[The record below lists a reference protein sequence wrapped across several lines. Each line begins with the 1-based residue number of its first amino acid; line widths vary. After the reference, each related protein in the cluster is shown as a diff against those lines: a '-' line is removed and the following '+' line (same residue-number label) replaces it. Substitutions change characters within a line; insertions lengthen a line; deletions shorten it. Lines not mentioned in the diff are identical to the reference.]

1 MRSYFFC
8 RVSISWQSAGRS
20 NQLEL
25 HGLAQRAA
33 RQHARVLPNH
43 DLYFRPPPP
52 SHSPTLPR
60 QINDPDGTPP
70 TPARGLGLGPPARS
84 IRPLRTHHCTS
95 SRYRYCFPLQT
106 TCSRRPPRASP
117 PPSAKSYLLLADDD
131 DDNDDD
137 DDDDDND
144 DNDDDDKGV

>member
-1 MRSYFFC
+1 MTRSYFFC

-52 SHSPTLPR
+52 RIH
-60 QINDPDGTPP
+60 PP
-70 TPARGLGLGPPARS
+70 FPGRS
-84 IRPLRTHHCTS
+84 MILME
-95 SRYRYCFPLQT
+95 L
-106 TCSRRPPRASP
+106 P
-117 PPSAKSYLLLADDD
+117 PPPPVASASGRRQGAYDP
-131 DDNDDD
+131 
-137 DDDDDND
+137 
-144 DNDDDDKGV
+144 